1 MFPKLTRCFK
11 LYHVLLWTY
20 PKKGLLSSMSTFSL
34 SAIIFLGISLF
45 GVTMAERSCKIMTLS
60 HHAWNSAHVNVVHHE
75 SRSFCATFWSKI
87 HGSKIPQKK
96 LTFPL
101 KRRRLVISVPDFGAK
116 NSPPSDCLPVD
127 SKDRV
132 TEVSSPCRDQIRR
145 RCLVVFLREFY
156 GISIVNYGKT
166 QPFVVKT
173 MS

>member
-101 KRRRLVISVPDFGAK
+101 KPRRWVISVPDFGAK
-116 NSPPSDCLPVD
+116 NSPPSDCPWTQRIASPRYRAPAATKFVVD
-127 SKDRV
+127 VWWYFYGNS
-132 TEVSSPCRDQIRR
+132 T
-145 RCLVVFLREFY
+145 VFL
-156 GISIVNYGKT
+156 
-166 QPFVVKT
+166 
-173 MS
+173 